1 MAHPHKIL
9 WNWDVS
15 FGNILSILL
24 TVGAVAAAMIG
35 GYVRYEKRFIQTDE
49 RILHIEEA
57 ATENGKAIEEHADEA
72 HIHVTEA
79 EASLLFV
86 PRTLYEVHEAAQNK
100 RIREGQTD
108 LKADLN
114 EIKGMVRENG
124 RAGTEQYR
132 SLSERIDKIVDQ

>member
-1 MAHPHKIL
+1 MANPHKII

-35 GYVRYEKRFIQTDE
+35 GYIRYEKRFIQTDE
-49 RILHIEEA
+49 RISHVEEA
-57 ATENGKAIEEHADEA
+57 TFENGEDLDEHVETAR
-72 HIHVTEA
+72 IHVTEA

-86 PRTLYEVHEAAQNK
+86 PRTLYELHESAQDK

-108 LKADLN
+108 LKADLS

-124 RAGTEQYR
+124 RAGIEQYR
-132 SLSERIDKIVDQ
+132 SLSERIDKIVDP